1 MRDRK
6 ACIKRVTVIAEGEDK
21 ELPMDKRLQRI
32 LEVSLAV
39 LAVVVI
45 AGIAKAQTQKPQP
58 AEAVMAEATQEN
70 GITYGEEK
78 NTEPERDGKDA
89 ADEAKV
95 AENTGR
101 TGAGGKAS
109 VGIEAEILDELL
121 REPDEGKATQET
133 KESEADDA
141 KTIGSEAEQEE
152 DEEEYASLAI
162 ANVSNYVNVR
172 SEPDTE
178 GEIVGKIYDGAVA
191 QIQSVAGED
200 EDWFCV
206 VSGNVEGYIKAEYFI
221 YGEAAADVVDRYVTR
236 YATVR
241 ADRLNVRK
249 EPSTDADRIGYID
262 QGEKVRILEN
272 GEEWLKVQYTEQR
285 TGYVAAEY
293 VTVSEEFVYA
303 KTLEEEQ
310 AELEAQK
317 ALEERQEQSEQ
328 EAPELV
334 STVTPPETTYT
345 SNEELRKG
353 IVDYAMQYLGN
364 KYVHGGSSLAGG
376 TDCSGFTCLVYAQF
390 GYSISRTPGGQ
401 YSSAGRS
408 ISQEELQPG
417 DIVCYSSNG
426 GKSCTHVGFYIGNGQ
441 ILHSANSRKGVII
454 SDINYSPVI
463 GMRNVID

>member
-6 ACIKRVTVIAEGEDK
+6 VCIKQVTVIAEGEGK
-21 ELPMDKRLQRI
+21 ELPMDKRLQRM
-32 LEVSLAV
+32 LEASLAV

-45 AGIAKAQTQKPQP
+45 AGIAKAQTQTSQP
-58 AEAVMAEATQEN
+58 AEAVMAEVTQEN

-78 NTEPERDGKDA
+78 NTEPECEGGSAESGAEAA
-89 ADEAKV
+89 AD
-95 AENTGR
+95 TGR

-121 REPDEGKATQET
+121 REPDE
-133 KESEADDA
+133 
-141 KTIGSEAEQEE
+141 
-152 DEEEYASLAI
+152 YASLAI
-162 ANVSNYVNVR
+162 ANV
-172 SEPDTE
+172 T
-178 GEIVGKIYDGAVA
+178 A
-191 QIQSVAGED
+191 
-200 EDWFCV
+200 
-206 VSGNVEGYIKAEYFI
+206 
-221 YGEAAADVVDRYVTR
+221 
-236 YATVR
+236 
-241 ADRLNVRK
+241 
-249 EPSTDADRIGYID
+249 
-262 QGEKVRILEN
+262 
-272 GEEWLKVQYTEQR
+272 
-285 TGYVAAEY
+285 
-293 VTVSEEFVYA
+293 SEEFVYA
-303 KTLEEEQ
+303 KTIEEEQTEQTERAERAEQ

-317 ALEERQEQSEQ
+317 ALEEREEHSEQ

-334 STVTPPETTYT
+334 STVTPPETSYT
-345 SNEELRKG
+345 SNEELRQG

-364 KYVHGGSSLAGG
+364 KYLHGGSSLAGG

>member
-1 MRDRK
+1 
-6 ACIKRVTVIAEGEDK
+6 
-21 ELPMDKRLQRI
+21 MDKRLQRI
-32 LEVSLAV
+32 LEVSLVV
-39 LAVVVI
+39 LAIVVI
-45 AGIAKAQTQKPQP
+45 AGIAKQQEQKSQP
-58 AEAVMAEATQEN
+58 AEVVMAEATQEK
-70 GITYGEEK
+70 GIAYGEK
-78 NTEPERDGKDA
+78 TN
-89 ADEAKV
+89 
-95 AENTGR
+95 

-109 VGIEAEILDELL
+109 VGIEAEILNELL
-121 REPDEGKATQET
+121 TEPD
-133 KESEADDA
+133 
-141 KTIGSEAEQEE
+141 
-152 DEEEYASLAI
+152 EYASLAI

-172 SEPDTE
+172 SKPDTE
-178 GEIVGKIYDGAVA
+178 SEIVGKIYDGAVA
-191 QIQSVAGED
+191 QILSVAGEN
-200 EDWFCV
+200 EDWFRV

-221 YGEAAADVVDRYVTR
+221 YGEAAADIVDRYVT
-236 YATVR
+236 A
-241 ADRLNVRK
+241 
-249 EPSTDADRIGYID
+249 
-262 QGEKVRILEN
+262 
-272 GEEWLKVQYTEQR
+272 
-285 TGYVAAEY
+285 
-293 VTVSEEFVYA
+293 SEEFVYA
-303 KTLEEEQ
+303 KTIEEEQ

-317 ALEERQEQSEQ
+317 ALEEREEHSGQ

-334 STVTPPETTYT
+334 STVTPPETSYT

-401 YSSAGRS
+401 YSSGGRS

-463 GMRNVID
+463 GMKNVID